1 MSDGDRTSA
10 GQGQPIAQSDSSAS
24 AQAPAARTS
33 PASNAT
39 QRAVIPGNG
48 TPPPLQSA
56 PLAYEN
62 AAFLNSADGRL
73 IRLVSEYLEPL
84 ARFRREQ
91 IQDTVV
97 FFGSARFR
105 GREEADHALEL
116 LENTGSRQPAPSHE
130 QPATVPDIAAG
141 KATDL
146 QRKRAVAAV
155 EMARYYEDARRL
167 SYLLTEWAKS
177 IPSRKHRFVVTSG
190 GGPGI
195 MEAANRGAYE
205 AGGKTIGLNIRLP
218 FEQAPNPYITP
229 ALNFEFHYFFMRK
242 LWFAYLSKALV
253 VFPGGFGTLDEMF
266 EILTLTQTQKLAKKI
281 TVLIYGPEYWK
292 KVFNLEALVDTGAIS
307 PKDIDLFQYA
317 DSPEQAFEFLR
328 KGLTENYLAVEAAR
342 AAAAQ
347 QENQKTRDEDLMA
360 GWNLEDFLGPE
371 LAKTRK

>member
-1 MSDGDRTSA
+1 MKDEGEQAA
-10 GQGQPIAQSDSSAS
+10 GRGQATRATHEPHENMDSGQPR
-24 AQAPAARTS
+24 QAGTGS
-33 PASNAT
+33 
-39 QRAVIPGNG
+39 AVIPAGEA
-48 TPPPLQSA
+48 PPPLAAA

-62 AAFLNSADGRL
+62 PAFLNSADGRL
-73 IRLVSEYLEPL
+73 IRIVSEYLEPL

-105 GREEADHALEL
+105 GRDEADHALEL
-116 LENTGSRQPAPSHE
+116 LDNTGSTRPAPSEE
-130 QPATVPDIAAG
+130 QPARAPDIAAG
-141 KATDL
+141 KASDL

-155 EMARYYEDARRL
+155 EMARFYEDARRL
-167 SYLLTEWAKS
+167 SQLFTRWAMN

-266 EILTLTQTQKLAKKI
+266 EILTLAQTRKLAKKI
-281 TVLIYGPEYWK
+281 TVIVYGSDYWN
-292 KVFNLEALVDTGAIS
+292 KVLDLDALVDSGAIS
-307 PKDIDLFQYA
+307 PKDIELFQFA
-317 DSPEQAFEFLR
+317 DTPEEAFEMLR
-328 KGLTENYLAVEAAR
+328 HGLTENYLAAEV
-342 AAAAQ
+342 AAAAGH
-347 QENQKTRDEDLMA
+347 DEGLMA
-360 GWNLEDFLGPE
+360 GWTVEDFLGPE
-371 LAKTRK
+371 IAKTRK